1 MHAVDISR
9 ELGMFAGR
17 DDNMR
22 SFMKELYEAVAKDV
36 LGIRQGMRELRRT
49 EVDLAMAS
57 GCQTCL
63 ADL

>member
-1 MHAVDISR
+1 
-9 ELGMFAGR
+9 
-17 DDNMR
+17 
-22 SFMKELYEAVAKDV
+22 MKELYEAVAKDV